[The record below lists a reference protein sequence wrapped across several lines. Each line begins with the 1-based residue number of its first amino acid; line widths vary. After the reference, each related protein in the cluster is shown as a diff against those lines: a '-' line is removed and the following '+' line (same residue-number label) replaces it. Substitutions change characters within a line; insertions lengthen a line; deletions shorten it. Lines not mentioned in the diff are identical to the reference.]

1 MTDWRLRSRGEP
13 SRWQWERSR
22 PDSPEH
28 PPIARRLK
36 EEGVRPPEDL
46 TTKRGAPIIAK
57 SAAPEEIIK
66 ALALLVHAGDGS
78 KRCALV
84 RDRPTR
90 TAMQWPSSKPASWA
104 PAPQRA
110 HRQARY
116 QPKSALSRH
125 ARQRAW
131 EVRRSQSCSRACWH
145 TSIRHDRRDE
155 DTIGAMQRLS
165 DLGRPTSG
173 RCRAI

>member
-1 MTDWRLRSRGEP
+1 VTARAGARCNVLSAGMTDWRLRSWGEP

-22 PDSPEH
+22 QDRPEH

-46 TTKRGAPIIAK
+46 TTKRCAPIIAK
-57 SAAPEEIIK
+57 SAAPEEIIE
-66 ALALLVHAGDGS
+66 ALALLAHAGDGS

-104 PAPQRA
+104 SVPCSSTRSSTSALLAKERFK
-110 HRQARY
+110 QARAAASVGG
-116 QPKSALSRH
+116 Q
-125 ARQRAW
+125 
-131 EVRRSQSCSRACWH
+131 E
-145 TSIRHDRRDE
+145 I
-155 DTIGAMQRLS
+155 
-165 DLGRPTSG
+165 
-173 RCRAI
+173 AIVLEGMLAYLDPAGQER